1 MGGALRRLESPH
13 EVASFSVDLWPWEW
27 NSDHQ
32 QSSAKSDDHHQS
44 QISPTDPLEG
54 KEATDAVN
62 DLGCTVVELVK

>member
-32 QSSAKSDDHHQS
+32 NSSPKGDNQNESQKSP
-44 QISPTDPLEG
+44 I
-54 KEATDAVN
+54 EAVEEEDKDAVN
-62 DLGCTVVELVK
+62 DLVC